1 MKNKLKHKQNDAIHF
16 ETRSDQKYLTGD
28 TNVSHEEHTDIMS
41 TPPKRSVRF
50 TESASEEP
58 PQKRSRIMENH
69 GSKER
74 APGPS
79 VLRPSSH
86 KVPKSN
92 HGRFNEDELDD
103 IDDWN
108 EEEDGDFEARS
119 SGARLPSQ
127 SELIEA
133 KRKRRE
139 QRSAVFDDN
148 DHPDEAE
155 TSLAKE
161 GIKIE
166 PFNMREEETDGTGYF
181 DGDTYVFRKN
191 VPAEDG
197 EADAWADTLMQDGSG
212 NGEDQPKIS
221 IARNRATRKETESSS
236 TQEDLD
242 DLTKEQLYKRIVPL
256 MGDSMESIM
265 EAIRRFGKLAKTKTN
280 PKNRRN
286 QSKTKQQETKDNN
299 NNTNVAKSHL
309 DELTGAASALLL
321 KGEVDI
327 YDRTRQDILRMF
339 PSLVE
344 QIQGKSENVEKKATT
359 TTSKPKWEYQGNED
373 SKLHGPYTTEQM
385 IAWVRSGYFVGAQRV
400 KIRTVS
406 VQETANEEKVQPQLS
421 TEDDLM
427 ADLMD
432 DEDEEQEES
441 RPAKKAKDEQSVI
454 IVKGPW
460 MWSNEIHYEKYL

>member
-1 MKNKLKHKQNDAIHF
+1 L
-16 ETRSDQKYLTGD
+16 YLTGD
-28 TNVSHEEHTDIMS
+28 KNELDDEYTDIMPA
-41 TPPKRSVRF
+41 TPKRSVRF
-50 TESASEEP
+50 NESASDEP
-58 PQKRSRIMENH
+58 AQKRSRTLENH
-69 GSKER
+69 ESREG

-86 KVPKSN
+86 KAQKKNSD
-92 HGRFNEDELDD
+92 RLNEDELDD

-108 EEEDGDFEARS
+108 EQEDGDFDGNS

-127 SELIEA
+127 SQLIEA

-139 QRSAVFDDN
+139 QRSAMFDDN
-148 DHPDEAE
+148 DHPDEAD

-166 PFNMREEETDGTGYF
+166 PFNMRDEETDGTGYF

-212 NGEDQPKIS
+212 NGEDHPRIS
-221 IARNRATRKETESSS
+221 IARNIATKREIESSS

-256 MGDSMESIM
+256 LGDSMESIM
-265 EAIRRFGKLAKTKTN
+265 EAIRRFGKLAKTKTSL
-280 PKNRRN
+280 KNRRK
-286 QSKTKQQETKDNN
+286 QPKTKQQETRENDND
-299 NNTNVAKSHL
+299 TNVAKSHL

-344 QIQGKSENVEKKATT
+344 EIQGKSDNVEEKATT

-406 VQETANEEKVQPQLS
+406 FQEPASEEKVEPQLS

-432 DEDEEQEES
+432 DEDEEEES
-441 RPAKKAKDEQSVI
+441 RPTKKAKDDQSTI
-454 IVKGPW
+454 IVKGQW
-460 MWSNEIHYEKYL
+460 MWSNEIDYEKYL